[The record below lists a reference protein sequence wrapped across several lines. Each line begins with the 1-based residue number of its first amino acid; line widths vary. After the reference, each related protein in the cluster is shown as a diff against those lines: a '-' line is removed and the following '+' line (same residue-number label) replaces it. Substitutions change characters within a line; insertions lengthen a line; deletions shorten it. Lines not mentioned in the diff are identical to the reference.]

1 MMRFRG
7 LLGASLLIGLTI
19 AGCGGQTDAAPELSP
34 AGEEGRAVA
43 VRTGCT
49 SCHGEQ
55 GEGVVAP
62 PWQGLFM
69 SEVELEDG
77 RVVTADREY
86 LRLAIVDPE
95 AHRVAGY
102 ELQMPAYRPSSIE
115 MEAMLTYLEELK

>member
-1 MMRFRG
+1 MRFVG
-7 LLGASLLIGLTI
+7 LTGITFLIGLAI
-19 AGCGGQTDAAPELSP
+19 AGCGGRSDAAPPLSP

-62 PWQGLFM
+62 AWQGLFM

-77 RVVTADREY
+77 TVVTADREY
-86 LRLAIVDPE
+86 LRRAIVDPE
-95 AHRVAGY
+95 AERVAGY
-102 ELQMPAYRPSSIE
+102 ALQMPAYRPSSIE
-115 MEAMLTYLEELK
+115 MEAMLDYLEELR

>member
-1 MMRFRG
+1 MTRFIG
-7 LLGASLLIGLTI
+7 LLSTTLFIGLVV
-19 AGCGGQTDAAPELSP
+19 AGCGGEGDDDPALTP

-62 PWQGLFM
+62 SWQGLFT

-77 RVVTADREY
+77 RVMTADREY
-86 LRLAIVDPE
+86 LRRAIVDPE
-95 AHRVAGY
+95 AERVAGY
-102 ELQMPAYRPSSIE
+102 TMQMPAYRPSSIE
-115 MEAMLTYLEELK
+115 MEAMLNYLEELK

>member
-1 MMRFRG
+1 MTRFRG
-7 LLGASLLIGLTI
+7 LLGASLLIGLSI
-19 AGCGGQTDAAPELSP
+19 AGCGGQTDAAPGLSP

-43 VRTGCT
+43 ERTGCT

-62 PWQGLFM
+62 SWQGLFM

-77 RVVTADREY
+77 SFVTADREY

-95 AHRVAGY
+95 AHRAAGY
-102 ELQMPAYRPSSIE
+102 ALQMPAYRPSSIE
-115 MEAMLTYLEELK
+115 MEAMLNYLEELK